1 MDLRKEKSEKMWWET
16 IRKHELSTAFTLFP
30 NKKNLEM
37 LEIGGRD
44 GFQAQIISKE
54 GFKVTSI
61 DINPIYPQIYPVK
74 KGDIT
79 NLDFQ
84 DDTFDIIYSSN
95 MLQEIVDIEK
105 AFLEMKRVLKK
116 DGIIIHVVPSSW
128 WSIITNF
135 FHYCFI
141 PKYLIKS
148 NRFQKMFNY
157 KKNNTNNS
165 NQDKNV
171 TTLQKNN
178 LKKLFFHP
186 LGDNASFLHEIYFF
200 SKFYWKKLF
209 EQNGFKIMKKKNCP
223 YFYSGYAVFKFKFV
237 SIRKFLAKIY
247 FPSCYCFV
255 MKNDS

>member
-1 MDLRKEKSEKMWWET
+1 MSKEKSEKTWWEI
-16 IRKHELSTAFTLFP
+16 IRKNELSTVCTFFP

-44 GFQAQIISKE
+44 GFQAQIISKK

-61 DINPIYPQIYPVK
+61 DINPIFPQIFPVK

-79 NLDFQ
+79 KLDFQ

-95 MLQEIVDIEK
+95 MLQEVFDIEK
-105 AFLEMKRVLKK
+105 AFSEMKRVLKK
-116 DGIIIHVVPSSW
+116 DGIIIHIVPSSW

-148 NRFQKMFNY
+148 NRFQKMFDY
-157 KKNNTNNS
+157 KKNNINNS
-165 NQDKNV
+165 NHNKNI

-186 LGDNASFLHEIYFF
+186 LGDNTSFIHEIYFF
-200 SKFYWKKLF
+200 SKFNWEKLF
-209 EQNGFKIMKKKNCP
+209 VKNQFIILNKKNCEIT
-223 YFYSGYAVFKFKFV
+223 YSGYAIFKFRLLKF
-237 SIRKFLAKIY
+237 RKICAKI

-255 MKNDS
+255 LTPST